1 MSAMTGPAD
10 VSARPIAEAG
20 NFRRRHEGDWDYFP
34 RLSSPTGYHVTLAQR
49 QALERL
55 EKFERGAGWVVGF
68 LVVTIV
74 QVVAG
79 KGVLGGLWVAGLG
92 VVAWGLAMIA
102 HRLIRLWMLR
112 DSARVPVPL
121 SDDEIEAI
129 EDAGESR
136 GATAIL
142 VTVIAG
148 GIGGAIVPLLKQA
161 GVHGPVAWVSAL
173 LLCLALFFASTLLW
187 FDLRRGAVAVY
198 RKLRSG
204 RRS

>member
-1 MSAMTGPAD
+1 MGAVSGSAD

-20 NFRRRHEGDWDYFP
+20 NFRRRHDGDWDYFP
-34 RLSSPTGYHVTLAQR
+34 RLNSPIGYRVTLAQR

-79 KGVLGGLWVAGLG
+79 KGILGGLWVAGLG
-92 VVAWGLAMIA
+92 VVAWGVAVIA

-121 SDDEIEAI
+121 TDDEMEAI
-129 EDAGESR
+129 KDAGESR
-136 GATAIL
+136 GATAMFG
-142 VTVIAG
+142 TVIGG
-148 GIGGAIVPLLKQA
+148 GIGGAIVPLLKRA
-161 GVHGPVAWVSAL
+161 GVHGPVAWVSAIV
-173 LLCLALFFASTLLW
+173 LCFALFFASTLLW
-187 FDLRRGAVAVY
+187 YDLRRGAVAVY
-198 RKLRSG
+198 RKLRRH